1 MALSIQLPDL
11 AGGLQSY
18 AMQGTPAQVPAQV
31 PARALASASGTGG
44 RAAFNRI
51 AYSAAH
57 VVADPRAAIDPWQQ
71 CAVDWD
77 ATMAYRQHLW
87 SLGLGVAE
95 AMDTAQ
101 RGMGLDWPT
110 SLELIR
116 RSLDAAKDVFAKG
129 GIALVASG
137 CGTDHLVLDDV
148 QSVDDVIRGYETQM
162 EAIEKLGGKLIVM
175 ASRALARVAK
185 SPADYE
191 RVYDRILS
199 QAQQP
204 VVLHWLGDMFDPALA
219 GYWGTKDVDA
229 AMSTALGIIAAHPG
243 KVDGIKISLLDKDR
257 EIAMRR
263 RLPTTGGLD
272 GRGVRM
278 YTGDDF
284 NYAELIAGDSFKDG
298 SSGNSKVHGH
308 SDALL
313 GIFDVIAPAASAA
326 MGELALGNL
335 DKFHA
340 ILGPTV
346 PLSRHIFAAP
356 TRFYKT
362 GVVFMAWLNGHQS
375 HFTMVGGQQSTRSL
389 VHLSELF
396 RLADAANAL
405 QQPELALHR
414 MKTLCAMH
422 GVE

>member
-1 MALSIQLPDL
+1 MALTLQLPVA
-11 AGGLQSY
+11 AGGLQPY
-18 AMQGTPAQVPAQV
+18 TLQGTPPVHPPAGV
-31 PARALASASGTGG
+31 K
-44 RAAFNRI
+44 FNRI

-57 VVADPRAAIDPWQQ
+57 VVADPLAVSDPWVNCAID
-71 CAVDWD
+71 WD
-77 ATMAYRQHLW
+77 STIAYRRHLW

-116 RSLDAAKDVFAKG
+116 RSLEAAKDMPG
-129 GIALVASG
+129 ALVASG
-137 CGTDHLVLDDV
+137 CGTDHLVLENV
-148 QSVDDVIRGYETQM
+148 KTVDEVIAGYEEQM
-162 EAIEKLGGKLIVM
+162 AAIEKLGGKLIVM
-175 ASRALARVAK
+175 ASRALARVAQ

-199 QAQQP
+199 QAKQP

-219 GYWGTKDVDA
+219 GYWGSNHVEQ
-229 AMSTALGIIAAHPG
+229 AMDTALGIINAHAD
-243 KVDGIKISLLDKDR
+243 KVDGIKISLLAKDK

-263 RLPTTGGLD
+263 RLPA
-272 GRGVRM
+272 GVRM

-284 NYAELIAGDSFKDG
+284 NYAELIAGDGFG
-298 SSGNSKVHGH
+298 SELFHGQ

-313 GIFDVIAPAASAA
+313 GIFDAIAPAASAA
-326 MGELALGNL
+326 LGELAQGNVE
-335 DKFHA
+335 KFHA

-389 VHLSELF
+389 QHFAELF
-396 RLADAANAL
+396 RLADAANL
-405 QQPELALHR
+405 LEHPELAVQR
-414 MKTLCAMH
+414 MKTLLALH
-422 GVE
+422 GIE

>member
-1 MALSIQLPDL
+1 MALTLQLPAADGRL
-11 AGGLQSY
+11 APYTLRGS
-18 AMQGTPAQVPAQV
+18 A
-31 PARALASASGTGG
+31 PARP
-44 RAAFNRI
+44 AAGVRFNRV

-57 VVADPRAAIDPWQQ
+57 VVADPLAAVDPWLQ

-77 ATMAYRQHLW
+77 ATIGYRRHLW

-116 RSLDAAKDVFAKG
+116 RSLEAARDVPG
-129 GIALVASG
+129 ALVACG
-137 CGTDHLVLDDV
+137 CGTDHLAPDV
-148 QSVDDVIRGYETQM
+148 NSVDQVIAGYEAQM
-162 EAIEKLGGKLIVM
+162 AAIERLGGRLIVM
-175 ASRALARVAK
+175 ASRALARVAR

-199 QAQQP
+199 QARQP
-204 VVLHWLGDMFDPALA
+204 VILHWLGDMFDPALA
-219 GYWGTKDVDA
+219 GYWGSSDIDS
-229 AMSTALGIIAAHPG
+229 AMDTALGIIAAHPD
-243 KVDGIKISLLDKDR
+243 KVDGIKISLLDKDK

-263 RLPTTGGLD
+263 RLPA
-272 GRGVRM
+272 GVRM

-284 NYAELIAGDSFKDG
+284 NYAELIAGDG
-298 SSGNSKVHGH
+298 AGAEPTHGR

-313 GIFDVIAPAASAA
+313 GIFDAIAPAASAA
-326 MGELALGNL
+326 LAELAQGRLER
-335 DKFHA
+335 FHA

-362 GVVFMAWLNGHQS
+362 GVVFMAWLNGHQR
-375 HFTMVGGQQSTRSL
+375 HFTMVGGQQSARSL
-389 VHLSELF
+389 PHFAELF
-396 RLADAANAL
+396 RLADAANL
-405 QQPELALHR
+405 LERPELAARR
-414 MKTLCAMH
+414 MRTLLALH
-422 GVE
+422 GVDA

>member
-1 MALSIQLPDL
+1 MALRLTLPTADGRL
-11 AGGLQSY
+11 TAYTLQGR
-18 AMQGTPAQVPAQV
+18 APAVP
-31 PARALASASGTGG
+31 PKG
-44 RAAFNRI
+44 AAFNRI

-57 VVADPRAAIDPWQQ
+57 VVADPLAAIDPWLQ

-77 ATMAYRQHLW
+77 ATIAYRQRLW

-116 RSLDAAKDVFAKG
+116 RSLDAARDFG
-129 GIALVASG
+129 PGALVASG

-148 QSVDDVIRGYETQM
+148 RSLDDVIRGYEEQM

-175 ASRALARVAK
+175 ASRALARVAQG
-185 SPADYE
+185 PADYE
-191 RVYDRILS
+191 RVYGRILA
-199 QAQQP
+199 QARQP
-204 VVLHWLGDMFDPALA
+204 VILHWLGEMFDPALA
-219 GYWGTKDVDA
+219 GYWGTRDVDA
-229 AMSTALGIIAAHPG
+229 AMDTALAVIAAHPD
-243 KVDGIKISLLDKDR
+243 KVDGIKISLLDKDK

-263 RLPTTGGLD
+263 RLPATGGPD

-284 NYAELIAGDSFKDG
+284 NYAELIAGDGFG
-298 SSGNSKVHGH
+298 SEPTHGK

-313 GIFDVIAPAASAA
+313 GIFDAIAPAASAA
-326 MGELALGNL
+326 LAALAAG
-335 DKFHA
+335 DTARFHA

-362 GVVFMAWLNGHQS
+362 GVVFMAWLNGHQR

-389 VHLSELF
+389 AHLAELL
-396 RLADAANAL
+396 RLADQADL
-405 QQPELALHR
+405 LEQPELAVQR
-414 MKTLCAMH
+414 MQTLQALH
-422 GVE
+422 GVQ

>member
-1 MALSIQLPDL
+1 MALTLTLPE
-11 AGGLQSY
+11 ASGGGLKPYTLRGSTPVQP
-18 AMQGTPAQVPAQV
+18 APGT
-31 PARALASASGTGG
+31 R
-44 RAAFNRI
+44 FDRI

-57 VVADPRAAIDPWQQ
+57 VVADPLAAVDPWLA
-71 CAVDWD
+71 CAVDWE
-77 ATMAYRQHLW
+77 ATIAYRRHLW

-116 RSLDAAKDVFAKG
+116 RSLDAAKDMPG
-129 GIALVASG
+129 ALIASG
-137 CGTDHLVLDDV
+137 CGTDHLVLENV
-148 QSVDDVIRGYETQM
+148 KTVGDVIRGYEEQM

-175 ASRALARVAK
+175 ASRALARVAQ

-191 RVYDRILS
+191 RVYDRILR
-199 QAQQP
+199 QARQP

-219 GYWGTKDVDA
+219 GYWGSPDTES
-229 AMSTALGIIAAHPG
+229 AMDTALSIIEANAS
-243 KVDGIKISLLDKDR
+243 KVDGIKISLLDKDQ

-263 RLPTTGGLD
+263 RLPA
-272 GRGVRM
+272 GVRM

-284 NYAELIAGDSFKDG
+284 NYAELIAGDGFGKEAT
-298 SSGNSKVHGH
+298 HGK

-313 GIFDVIAPAASAA
+313 GIFDAIAPAASAA
-326 MGELALGNL
+326 LGELAQGNL
-335 DKFHA
+335 EKFHA
-340 ILGPTV
+340 ILAPTV

-362 GVVFMAWLNGHQS
+362 GVVFMAWLNGRQS

-389 VHLSELF
+389 QHLAELF
-396 RLADAANAL
+396 RLADAAHVL
-405 QQPELALHR
+405 EQPELAVRR
-414 MKTLCAMH
+414 MKTLLALH
-422 GVE
+422 GIE